1 MIKLLKSFRSNQKM
15 DKLGQVK
22 IQQMAFMLLAVTLF
36 FVLVGL
42 FVLVIRFAGIGDAA
56 TALEEKNALLL
67 TTKMAN
73 SPEFSC
79 GNVYGTGN
87 INCIDGDK
95 VMALMKNIE
104 DYDGFW
110 GNRVSNIEIKKIY
123 PEEETKL
130 CTLGNYPDCNTIRI
144 ISGEVKG
151 FSAENFVSLC
161 RKESEAGE
169 TYDKCEIAKILISYD
184 ENNK

>member
-1 MIKLLKSFRSNQKM
+1 MINKK
-15 DKLGQVK
+15 GQIK

-42 FVLVIRFAGIGDAA
+42 FVLVIRFAGIGESA

-87 INCIDGDK
+87 TNCVDGDK
-95 VMALMKNIE
+95 VMALMQNIE
-104 DYDGFW
+104 NYDGFW
-110 GNRVSNIEIKKIY
+110 GNGVSNIEIKKIY
-123 PEEETKL
+123 PQEETKL
-130 CTLGNYPDCNTIRI
+130 CTLGNYPDCNTIRM

-161 RKESEAGE
+161 RKESESGK
-169 TYDKCEIAKILISYD
+169 TYDKCEIAKILVSY
-184 ENNK
+184 E

>member
-1 MIKLLKSFRSNQKM
+1 
-15 DKLGQVK
+15 
-22 IQQMAFMLLAVTLF
+22 
-36 FVLVGL
+36 
-42 FVLVIRFAGIGDAA
+42 
-56 TALEEKNALLL
+56 
-67 TTKMAN
+67 MAN

-123 PEEETKL
+123 REEETKL

-169 TYDKCEIAKILISYD
+169 TYDKCEIAKILVSY
-184 ENNK
+184 EPL